1 MIRII
6 ASFLLAING
15 AGAVYGGILLATDP
29 TGWKLGMPTSILQYS
44 PFSDFLVPGLLL
56 LIIIGVGS
64 LLVCAL
70 TLVKARG
77 YATWTIFMG
86 FTLSIW
92 IAVQMLML
100 RDVHALHLIYA
111 FIGILL
117 IVIGILER
125 RKEFEGN

>member
-1 MIRII
+1 MIRTI

-15 AGAVYGGILLATDP
+15 AGAVYGGILLVTDP
-29 TGWKLGMPTSILQYS
+29 TGWKLGMPTSVLQYS
-44 PFSDFLVPGLLL
+44 PFSDFLIPGLLL

-77 YATWTIFMG
+77 YAVWTLFMG

-100 RDVHALHLIYA
+100 RDVHALQLLYA

-117 IVIGILER
+117 IVLGILER
-125 RKEFEGN
+125 RNQFEGR

>member
-15 AGAVYGGILLATDP
+15 AGAVYGGILLVTDP
-29 TGWKLGMPTSILQYS
+29 TGWKLGMPTSVLQYS
-44 PFSDFLVPGLLL
+44 PFSDFLIPGLLL

-77 YATWTIFMG
+77 YAVWTLFMG

-100 RDVHALHLIYA
+100 RDVHALQLLYA

-117 IVIGILER
+117 IVLGILER
-125 RKEFEGN
+125 RNQFEGR